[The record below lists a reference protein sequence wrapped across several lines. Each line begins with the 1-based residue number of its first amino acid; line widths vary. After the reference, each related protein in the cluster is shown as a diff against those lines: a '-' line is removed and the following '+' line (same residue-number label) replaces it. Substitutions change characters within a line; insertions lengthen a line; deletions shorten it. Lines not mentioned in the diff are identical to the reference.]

1 MKPLFK
7 YFFFIS
13 AIVVIFSSCGKNNN
27 NGKMIPA
34 DALFVAQI
42 DIKSIKSKLPL
53 EDIKQSEWF
62 QQSIADPSAPEWRKK
77 MLENPSASGIDLDNG
92 LTFFVAKNS
101 GQNYIV
107 AEGKIKDV
115 KDFEQFNKN
124 FDSSQT
130 IKKEGEIN
138 LLGLK
143 DKSIVGWNDNY
154 FAYVTSAPE
163 NSYKDFK
170 WNDTT
175 NLQPNNPVDNSRAL
189 SAFCKNLF
197 SLKTDSSLAGNNKFN
212 ALLKESGDIH
222 AWQNNEA
229 LVKSNPSMSML
240 SMLKLDAFTK
250 DNIITYTVNFENG
263 KIAID
268 QNAYMSKE
276 LSDILKKYEAP
287 INMDMIKNIPSQ
299 NVIGL
304 LAFNFNPEGIKELI
318 KLTGADGLV
327 NTYGQQMGITL
338 DDISKATN
346 GDFLLAFSDLKMP
359 KTSVNNNDSS
369 EDNSEYNNFKPEFN
383 YIFSVGIGDKTSFQ
397 KIIDLLKKTGSQMGA
412 DSLVNKYVMNDKTFA
427 YGSSVDF
434 ANQYLA
440 EKSNNKYDFSG
451 DFSGHPFGFFLDI
464 HKILSEFSDFKSIDS
479 SDRAMLNQSLNIW
492 NNIISDGGD
501 FKDNSFKFHTEINL
515 INKDTN
521 SLKQLKNYFS
531 GMYKLNQ
538 AGKDENTARLD
549 SLLVPPPTD
558 TVKVK

>member
-1 MKPLFK
+1 MKRLFK
-7 YFFFIS
+7 YFFLLS
-13 AIVVIFSSCGKNNN
+13 AVVVIFSSCGKNNN
-27 NGKMIPA
+27 TGKMIPS
-34 DALFVAQI
+34 DALFVARV
-42 DIKSIKSKLPL
+42 DIKSIESKLPL
-53 EDIKQSEWF
+53 DEIKQSVWF
-62 QQSIADPSAPEWRKK
+62 KQSIADPSVPEWRKK
-77 MLENPSASGIDLDNG
+77 ILENPSASGIDLDDG
-92 LTFFVAKNS
+92 LTFFVTVNS

-107 AEGKIKDV
+107 AEGKIKNE

-130 IKKEGEIN
+130 IQKEGGIN

-143 DKSIVGWNDNY
+143 DKSILGWNDNY

-175 NLQPNNPVDNSRAL
+175 NLQPVNPVNNSAGL
-189 SAFCKNLF
+189 SAFCKSLF
-197 SLKTDSSLAGNNKFN
+197 SLKSDSSLAGNDKFN
-212 ALLKESGDIH
+212 ALLKENGDIH

-229 LVKSNPSMSML
+229 LVKSSSSMSML

-276 LSDILKKYEAP
+276 LSDVLRKYEGP

-304 LAFNFNPEGIKELI
+304 LAFNFKPEGIKELI

-327 NTYGQQMGITL
+327 NTYAQQMGFSL

-346 GDFLLAFSDLKMP
+346 GDFLLAFSDLKIP
-359 KTSVNNNDSS
+359 KTSVNKNDSS
-369 EDNSEYNNFKPEFN
+369 EDNSEYDNFKPEFN
-383 YIFSVGIGDKTSFQ
+383 YIFSVGIGDKASFQ
-397 KIIDLLKKTGSQMGA
+397 KIINVLKKTGSQMGA

-427 YGSSVDF
+427 FGSSVDF

-440 EKSNNKYDFSG
+440 GKSNNKYDFSG

-479 SDRAMLNQSLNIW
+479 SDRAMLNQSLNTW
-492 NNIISDGGD
+492 NNIICDGGD
-501 FKDNSFKFHTEINL
+501 FKNNAFKFHTEINL
-515 INKDTN
+515 VNKDTN
-521 SLKQLKNYFS
+521 SLKQLNNYFNEI
-531 GMYKLNQ
+531 YQLNK
-538 AGKDENTARLD
+538 AEKDENTARLD

>member
-7 YFFFIS
+7 YCFFIS

-34 DALFVAQI
+34 DALFVVQI
-42 DIKSIKSKLPL
+42 DIKSIESKLPL
-53 EDIKQSEWF
+53 DDIKQSEWF
-62 QQSIADPSAPEWRKK
+62 KKSIADPSAPEWRKK

-107 AEGKIKDV
+107 AEGKIKNV

-163 NSYKDFK
+163 NSYNDFK

-175 NLQPNNPVDNSRAL
+175 NLQPNNPVDNSAAL

-197 SLKTDSSLAGNNKFN
+197 SLKTDSSLAGNDKFN

-229 LVKSNPSMSML
+229 LVKSTPSMSML

-250 DNIITYTVNFENG
+250 DNITTYTVNFENG

-268 QNAYMSKE
+268 QNAYVSKE
-276 LSDILKKYEAP
+276 LSDVIKKYSGN
-287 INMDMIKNIPSQ
+287 INMDMIKSIPSQ

-304 LAFNFNPEGIKELI
+304 LAFNFKPEGIKELI

-327 NTYGQQMGITL
+327 NTYGQKMGITL

-359 KTSVNNNDSS
+359 KTSINKNDSS
-369 EDNSEYNNFKPEFN
+369 EDNSEYDNFKPEFN
-383 YIFSVGIGDKTSFQ
+383 YIFSVGIGDKASFQ
-397 KIIDLLKKTGSQMGA
+397 KIIDVLKKTGSQMGA

-434 ANQYLA
+434 ANQYLSG
-440 EKSNNKYDFSG
+440 KSNNKYDFSG

-464 HKILSEFSDFKSIDS
+464 HKILSEFSDAKSIDS
-479 SDRAMLNQSLNIW
+479 SDKAMLNQSLNTW
-492 NNIISDGGD
+492 SNIISDGGD
-501 FKDNSFKFHTEINL
+501 FKDNAFKFHTEINL
-515 INKDTN
+515 VNKDTN
-521 SLKQLKNYFS
+521 SLKQLNNYFNE
-531 GMYKLNQ
+531 MYKLNQ

-558 TVKVK
+558 TVRVK

>member
-53 EDIKQSEWF
+53 DDIKQSEWF

-77 MLENPSASGIDLDNG
+77 MLENPSESGIDLDNG

-170 WNDTT
+170 WNDTI

-412 DSLVNKYVMNDKTFA
+412 DSLVNKYVMNDKMFA

-440 EKSNNKYDFSG
+440 GKSNHKYDFSG

-521 SLKQLKNYFS
+521 SLKQLNNYFNE
-531 GMYKLNQ
+531 MYKLNQ